1 MLKEKK
7 NGRGS
12 NRKALLVISITAV
25 ILVSVFILSFT
36 GYFSTKPEK
45 NKFISSDEIP
55 TALRMVEVNSI
66 DTMMRAITK
75 AKPGDH
81 IILQNGVY
89 DTTNWLTEH
98 KVKNMLVRGI
108 YGNDDAP
115 IVIQAESVGGVVLIG
130 PGGFRFSDVAH
141 LIISGFKFNHSQDNS
156 ESTDDSAIQC
166 KLCKFV
172 RFTRNEFAL
181 ETTTNI
187 PSDWLQITSE
197 LSEHNR
203 IDHNTFRNKHTLG
216 VFLFI
221 FGGRDDVARYTL
233 VDHNYFFDQ
242 SNKAGNGGE
251 CMRIGNSAMG
261 LRSAFTTIEY
271 NLFEQCNGDSE
282 LITVKSSDNLIR
294 WNTFENNHG
303 SLTFRHG
310 NNNVADGNIFVNG
323 QGGIRV
329 YGHDHK
335 IINNYFENNVGNGVR
350 KTLVIGTGT
359 IDTDLSKSNNEH
371 SQPQN
376 ILVSHNT
383 LLNNLYGIVIGD
395 EGNPLSPTSITIAD
409 NIVVGN
415 SGSLIEQISGEA
427 KYDNNIIF
435 GNSTTGN
442 VPQSGWVNIDPM
454 LSRNNGLERP
464 ISGSPVINPVSSA
477 TNHKVGHDINGNL
490 RDPMEDIGAEEY
502 LSGQLRFPLT
512 RFSVGP
518 FAK

>member
-1 MLKEKK
+1 MFRGQK
-7 NGRGS
+7 NRTGQKR
-12 NRKALLVISITAV
+12 LLIIAITAV
-25 ILVSVFILSFT
+25 ILVFVFILIIT
-36 GYFSTKPEK
+36 GYFSTITENKKPL
-45 NKFISSDEIP
+45 SSDGIP
-55 TALRMVEVNSI
+55 EALRVVEVDSI
-66 DTMMRAITK
+66 DSMMGAITK

-81 IILQNGVY
+81 IALKNGVY
-89 DTTNWLTEH
+89 DTTNWLSEH
-98 KVKNMLVRGI
+98 EAKNLLVQGI

-115 IVIQAESVGGVVLIG
+115 IVIQAETVGGAVITG
-130 PGGFRFSDVAH
+130 SGGFRFSDVSY
-141 LIISGFKFNHSQDNS
+141 LVISGFKFNHSQDNS

-166 KLCKFV
+166 KLCKFI

-181 ETTTNI
+181 ETATNI

-197 LSEHNR
+197 FSEHNR
-203 IDHNTFRNKHTLG
+203 IDHNLFRNKHTLG

-221 FGGRDDVARYTL
+221 FGGKDDVAKYTL
-233 VDHNYFFDQ
+233 IDHNYFVDQ
-242 SNKAGNGGE
+242 SNKEGNGGE
-251 CMRIGNSAMG
+251 CIRIGNSALG
-261 LRSAFTTIEY
+261 LKSAFTTIEF

-282 LITVKSSDNLIR
+282 SITVKSSDNLIR
-294 WNTFENNHG
+294 WNTFNNNQG

-310 NNNVADGNIFVNG
+310 NNNVADGNIFING

-350 KTLVIGTGT
+350 KTLVVATGT

-383 LLNNLYGIVIGD
+383 LLNNLHGIVIGD
-395 EGNPLSPTSITIAD
+395 TGNPLLPINITVAD

-415 SGSLIEQISGEA
+415 SGSLIEQISGET
-427 KYDNNIIF
+427 KYDNNIVF

-442 VPQSGWVNIDPM
+442 MPQSGWINKDPM

-464 ISGSPVINPVSSA
+464 ISDSPVINPVSST

-490 RDPMEDIGAEEY
+490 RDSTEDIGAEEY
-502 LSGQLRFPLT
+502 LSGQLRSPLT
-512 RFSVGP
+512 KSTVGP
-518 FAK
+518 YAK

>member
-1 MLKEKK
+1 MFKGQK
-7 NGRGS
+7 NSTRS
-12 NRKALLVISITAV
+12 SRKVLLVIPIIATILAAV
-25 ILVSVFILSFT
+25 LILANTGFLSMK
-36 GYFSTKPEK
+36 SE
-45 NKFISSDEIP
+45 NKEPISLDEIP
-55 TALRMVEVNSI
+55 PALRIIEVSSI
-66 DTMMRAITK
+66 DSMMDAIVK

-89 DTTNWLTEH
+89 DTSDWLSEH
-98 KVKNMLVRGI
+98 ESKNLPVRGI

-115 IVIQAESVGGVVLIG
+115 IVIQAQTVGGASIIG
-130 PGGFRFSDVAH
+130 PGGFRFFDVTH

-181 ETTTNI
+181 GTTTNI

-221 FGGRDDVARYTL
+221 FGGRDDVAKYTL

-251 CMRIGNSAMG
+251 CIRIGNSAMA

-294 WNTFENNHG
+294 WNTFDNNHG

-310 NNNVADGNIFVNG
+310 NNNIADGNIFVNG

-329 YGHDHK
+329 YGHDHN
-335 IINNYFENNVGNGVR
+335 IINNYFENNVGNGIR

-359 IDTDLSKSNNEH
+359 IDTDLLKSNNEH

-383 LLNNLYGIVIGD
+383 LLNNLHGIVIGD
-395 EGNPLSPTSITIAD
+395 EGNQLSPINVTITG

-415 SGSLIEQISGEA
+415 LGSLIEQIAGDA

-435 GNSTTGN
+435 GNSTIVG
-442 VPQSGWVNIDPM
+442 VPLSGWVKIDPI

-464 ISGSPVINPVSSA
+464 VSGSPVINPTSSMI
-477 TNHKVGHDINGNL
+477 NHKVGHDINGNL
-490 RDPMEDIGAEEY
+490 RDSMEDIGAEEY
-502 LSGQLRFPLT
+502 MSGQLRYPT
-512 RFSVGP
+512 TKDSVGP
-518 FAK
+518 YSK

>member
-1 MLKEKK
+1 MLKGRK
-7 NGRGS
+7 NSTWS
-12 NRKALLVISITAV
+12 NRKALLVILIIAL

-36 GYFSTKPEK
+36 GYFSKKTENNKP
-45 NKFISSDEIP
+45 ITQDEIP
-55 TALRMVEVNSI
+55 PSLRIVEVSSI
-66 DTMMRAITK
+66 DSMMSAITK

-89 DTTNWLTEH
+89 DTTNWLNEH
-98 KVKNMLVRGI
+98 EAKNMLVRGI
-108 YGNDDAP
+108 YGNDAAP
-115 IVIQAESVGGVVLIG
+115 IVIQAETVGGVVLVG
-130 PGGFRFSDVAH
+130 SGGFRFSDVAY
-141 LIISGFKFNHSQDNS
+141 LIISGFKFNHSQDSS

-187 PSDWLQITSE
+187 HSDWLQITSG

-221 FGGRDDVARYTL
+221 FGGKDGVAKYTL

-251 CMRIGNSAMG
+251 CIRIGNSAQG
-261 LRSAFTTIEY
+261 LKSAFTTIEY

-282 LITVKSSDNLIR
+282 SITVKSSDNLIR
-294 WNTFENNHG
+294 WNTFNNNHG

-335 IINNYFENNVGNGVR
+335 IINNYFENNVGTGVR
-350 KTLVIGTGT
+350 KTLVVGTGT
-359 IDTDLSKSNNEH
+359 IDTDLSRSNNEH

-383 LLNNLYGIVIGD
+383 LLNNLHGIVIGD
-395 EGNPLSPTSITIAD
+395 EGNPLSPINVIIVD

-415 SGSLIEQISGEA
+415 SGSLIEQIAGEA

-442 VPQSGWVNIDPM
+442 VPQSGWVNIDPV
-454 LSRNNGLERP
+454 LSRNKGLERP
-464 ISGSPVINPVSSA
+464 ISGSPAINSVSSA
-477 TNHKVGHDINGNL
+477 TNHKVDHDINGNL
-490 RDPMEDIGAEEY
+490 RDSMEDIGAEEY
-502 LSGQLRFPLT
+502 LSGKLRYPLT
-512 RFSVGP
+512 RSSVGP
-518 FAK
+518 YAK